1 MNLKYNIVF
10 NESFNEKLKKEWETF
25 ERNSHSTIF
34 QTYFLSKIWWKNYSR
49 YNPKDKLLIV
59 TIMENN
65 KPIYLFPFYINFYFK
80 LKILKFLGDKL
91 FDYNGPIYSNYN
103 QEEFKIIWNKV
114 LSKLSGIDII
124 FFNKIPSSINN
135 IKNPLYDFSK
145 FYLNSN
151 EIILKDNWDNF
162 YGSIKSKIKADS
174 RRQTKRLSILGN
186 IEYVISNN
194 TNDSL
199 LITKKMIEQKIK
211 RYEITGVYNIFDDL
225 YVEKFYTDVAQ
236 SKNKNVHIS
245 SLKINNN
252 IIATHFG
259 YIHKNKFYYLMPSY
273 NSDIWS
279 KYSPGKLLLEFL
291 IKESYKLKLNVFVFT
306 NGLE

>member
-1 MNLKYNIVF
+1 
-10 NESFNEKLKKEWETF
+10 
-25 ERNSHSTIF
+25 
-34 QTYFLSKIWWKNYSR
+34 
-49 YNPKDKLLIV
+49 
-59 TIMENN
+59 
-65 KPIYLFPFYINFYFK
+65 
-80 LKILKFLGDKL
+80 
-91 FDYNGPIYSNYN
+91 
-103 QEEFKIIWNKV
+103 
-114 LSKLSGIDII
+114 
-124 FFNKIPSSINN
+124 
-135 IKNPLYDFSK
+135 
-145 FYLNSN
+145 
-151 EIILKDNWDNF
+151 
-162 YGSIKSKIKADS
+162 

-291 IKESYKLKLNVFVFT
+291 IKESYKLKLNVFDFT
-306 NGLE
+306 NGNESYKNIWCNNKREIGIYIKPKSFKGLLITFIYNLKKYFLK